1 MIYENLL
8 LNSSFE
14 SGTTGWATINGANS
28 VVTSS
33 TTQSFSAEKS
43 ALVTFQDPGGGTIV
57 TPGIFSSGGSYRP
70 NVIAGEVYTLSAY
83 VKNISANAIP
93 LLARV
98 YIYNSGGSVQ
108 SYSPASALTN
118 VTSRSEWTRVSATI
132 TVPAT
137 GALARVGFYYD
148 TDTEVPA
155 RAGDGF
161 YIDAVKFE
169 KNSEPTQ
176 YVEALNQT
184 QETDAVN
191 DAMRPLLSGDI
202 ETRPYITGLKLQ
214 GDVSINGLLLNTIDE
229 NKVVWV
235 CTDITGWWTLP
246 TPEVPNIPRGLD
258 DGSYDVRGRWLPRDI
273 TLTGSILPPTPE
285 AAPAARERL
294 LEALDLVY
302 TGGWLKVDEDP
313 VKSCFVRIV
322 GQPQITSVNARGRID
337 FSVQLRAGD
346 PIKYSWDTDADDGYT
361 TSNVAIGTIR
371 FSMIGT
377 DITNSGNTKTAP
389 IFSITGPMTAPA
401 YITNTT
407 TGDEIKIVK
416 TLREDG
422 IGGGITTLSVT
433 SGTAIITTANAHPF
447 LVGDT
452 VNIVGLDSYTFLNGN
467 KKVTNTSSTT
477 VSFADAGVE
486 IIYGSL
492 TSNVVSLVT
501 LTNHG
506 FSSGDQIYVSGLGI
520 PFDGT
525 YTISTASGQNITY
538 AKVYANTV
546 PTYEGMVYKN
556 IASTA
561 ADAGA
566 AMYLEGSDTLEIDT
580 YNTTVLYRGLP
591 DAARSTLDAGVDWIK
606 LQPGIN
612 ALQLKKSNAA
622 VTPASMTIK
631 YKSGWVS

>member
-43 ALVTFQDPGGGTIV
+43 ALVTYADPGGGTIT

-83 VKNISANAIP
+83 VKSINANAIP

-108 SYSPASALTN
+108 TYSPASTLTN
-118 VTSRSEWTRVSATI
+118 VTSSSEWTRVSTTI

-137 GALARVGFYYD
+137 GALARVGFYHD
-148 TDTEVPA
+148 TATVA
-155 RAGDGF
+155 AVAGDGF

-176 YVEALNQT
+176 YVEELNQT

-246 TPEVPNIPRGLD
+246 APEVPNIARGLD

-273 TLTGSILPPTPE
+273 TLTGSILPPTPG
-285 AAPAARERL
+285 AAPAARETL

-302 TGGWLKVDEDP
+302 TGGWLKVDEGP

-361 TSNVAIGTIR
+361 TSGLEINTTKANTMY
-371 FSMIGT
+371 ST
-377 DITNSGNTKTAP
+377 DITNAGNTNTAP

-401 YITNTT
+401 YIKNVT
-407 TGDEIKIVK
+407 TGKTIKIVK
-416 TLREDG
+416 NLRPNSFSSA
-422 IGGGITTLSVT
+422 ITTKIST
-433 SGTAIITTANAHPF
+433 SGIATMTTSAAHGF
-447 LVGDT
+447 LVGDGVT
-452 VNIVGLDSYTFLNGN
+452 IASIDTHTFLNGA
-467 KKVTNTSSTT
+467 KTITDVTSTT
-477 VSFADAGVE
+477 FSFADTGVE
-486 IIYGSL
+486 VTTASL
-492 TSNVVSLVT
+492 TSNVVT
-501 LTNHG
+501 LTTAANHG
-506 FSSGDQIYVSGLGI
+506 FSGGNTVYVSGLGI

-525 YTISTASGQNITY
+525 YTTSTASGTTITY
-538 AKVYANTV
+538 AKVYANTDT
-546 PTYEGMVYKN
+546 TYEGRVYLN
-556 IASTA
+556 ITSTA
-561 ADAGA
+561 DAATATLTA
-566 AMYLEGSDTLEIDT
+566 ADTLEIDT

-612 ALQLKKSNAA
+612 VLRLEKSNAS
-622 VTPASMTIK
+622 VTPASVTIK
-631 YKSGWVS
+631 YKSGWIS